1 MNDNLDRIRQI
12 LQGGGFASFGID
24 RLCYVKR
31 TEQRGCSL
39 YAVHGA
45 DGTYLWR
52 YANRATADA
61 ALRQHEMEP
70 LSVH

>member
-1 MNDNLDRIRQI
+1 MKSNIDRLRKI
-12 LQGGGFASFGID
+12 LHGESFESFGID

-31 TEQRGCSL
+31 TERRGCSL

-52 YANRATADA
+52 YTDRATADA